1 MYVKLTKV
9 FQTHIHVF
17 FNTEPGHTE
26 ELQWEMSISLFV
38 DSQWLLYTQPV
49 MSVGNIADT
58 KIRVILDAVKRKSQ
72 DCQMG
77 CC

>member
-1 MYVKLTKV
+1 MLSLQKCFKLIFT
-9 FQTHIHVF
+9 FF